1 VTLTIKTIE
10 ARVYRAPI
18 AREIRTSFGVMRN
31 RPLVLLRVEDQDGR
45 EGWGEIWCN
54 FPISGAEHR
63 ARMLAEHAA
72 PLLEGQSFEHPRDA
86 YAHLE
91 RRLHILAL
99 QTAEFGTIAQITAGI
114 DLTLHDL
121 AARRAGVPLWKYLG
135 GARDSVPVY
144 TSGMGPEAEVAL
156 GQIGVLHGCR
166 AFKLKIGFGR
176 ERDLAAIA
184 ALRRAIG
191 ADAAMMVDANQAWT
205 LDEALAMADALA
217 PFKLAWLEEPL
228 AADRPWPEWQ
238 ALVARSATPIAGG
251 ENLRGVDQFDAA
263 LQAGAFAVVQPDAAK
278 WGGFTGC
285 LAVARKWIAAGR
297 TYCPHYLGGG
307 LGLMAS
313 AHLLAAVG
321 GPGLLEFDAQENP
334 LRDAIAADFPR
345 VRDGALRLPDRPGL
359 GIVPDLAAIERY
371 RVAI

>member
-1 VTLTIKTIE
+1 MALAIKKVE

-31 RPLVLLRVEDQDGR
+31 RPMVLLRIEDRDGR

-54 FPISGAEHR
+54 FPIPGAEHR

-72 PLLEGQSFEHPRDA
+72 PLIEGQSFDNAADA

-114 DLTLHDL
+114 DLALNDL
-121 AARRAGVPLWKYLG
+121 AARRAGLPLWKHLG
-135 GARDSVPVY
+135 GARDTVPVY
-144 TSGMGPEAEVAL
+144 TSGMGPEAEIAV
-156 GQIGVLHGCR
+156 GQVGVLHGCR

-176 ERDLAAIA
+176 ERDLVAIT

-191 ADAAMMVDANQAWT
+191 DHAMMVDANQAWT
-205 LDEALAMADALA
+205 LDEALAMADAFA
-217 PFKLAWLEEPL
+217 PFKLDWLEEPL

-238 ALVARSATPIAGG
+238 KLAARAPMPLSGG
-251 ENLRGVDQFDAA
+251 ENLRGMDQFDAA
-263 LQAGAFAVVQPDAAK
+263 LEAGALAVVQPDAAK

-285 LAVARKWIAAGR
+285 LAVARKWNAAGKR
-297 TYCPHYLGGG
+297 YCPHYLGGG
-307 LGLMAS
+307 VGLIAS
-313 AHLLAAVG
+313 AHLLAAAG
-321 GPGLLEFDAQENP
+321 GTGLLEYDAQENA
-334 LRDAIAADFPR
+334 LRDGIAADVPR
-345 VRDGALRLPDRPGL
+345 VRDGVLRLPDRPGL
-359 GIVPDLAAIERY
+359 GFVPDLAAIERY
-371 RVAI
+371 RVTT